1 MEFRKV
7 GLVGTGLIGGS
18 IGLAIKKFKPQVD
31 VIGFDKCEEVSAIAK
46 KIGAID
52 FIAKDFSSFS
62 EVELVF
68 VSTPISAIVD
78 CVCQV
83 ASYLKEGAII
93 TDTGSVKAPIVEKI
107 EKKLPAGKIFIGGH
121 PMAGSDR
128 EGINFASSSLVE
140 NSYYILTPLT
150 STPDQAYLALHD
162 FLTSLK
168 AFVVAVDP
176 YRHDLIVA
184 YISHLPHLLA
194 AAIVNLAVSRS
205 KEEEGLLFFASS
217 GFRDVTR
224 IAGGNSQLWA
234 DILLENREAVLKA
247 LSELNVEIKS
257 LKKALEHG
265 NNHEV
270 EQLLEKARLARRSL
284 PVAAKGTIEDLR
296 TLSVPVE
303 NKPGV
308 LSEVT
313 VLLGRAGINIEDI
326 EIVHGIDRGVLKLTV
341 SSQER
346 AEKAKEILKDKG
358 YEVSISAYNNGV

>member
-1 MEFRKV
+1 MEFKKV

-18 IGLAIKKFKPQVD
+18 IGLAIKKFKPQVE
-31 VIGFDKCEEVSAIAK
+31 VIGYDVNPEALAIAE
-46 KIGAID
+46 KIGVID
-52 FIAKDFSSFS
+52 LKADDFSSFS
-62 EVELVF
+62 QVDLVF
-68 VSTPISAIVD
+68 VSTPISAIID
-78 CVCQV
+78 TVCQL
-83 ASYLKEGAII
+83 ASYLKEGVVI
-93 TDTGSVKAPIVEKI
+93 TDTGSVKAPII
-107 EKKLPAGKIFIGGH
+107 EGLKNKLPDKVIFIGGH

-128 EGINFASSSLVE
+128 EGVKFASASIIE
-140 NSYYILTPLT
+140 NSYYILTPQP
-150 STPDQAYLALHD
+150 STPDRAYLALHD

-194 AAIVNLAVSRS
+194 AAIVNMAVSRS

-224 IAGGNSQLWA
+224 IAGGSSRLWA

-247 LSELNVEIKS
+247 LNELKVEIKS
-257 LKKALEHG
+257 LEEALYK
-265 NNHEV
+265 NNREEV
-270 EQLLEKARLARRSL
+270 MNLLERARLARRGL
-284 PVAAKGTIEDLR
+284 PVAVKGTVEDLR
-296 TLSVPVE
+296 ILSVPVE

-313 VLLGRAGINIEDI
+313 VLLGSAGINIEDI

-341 SSQER
+341 GSQGR
-346 AEKAKEILKDKG
+346 AEKAREILEEKG
-358 YEVSISAYNNGV
+358 YEVSISLYSNGV

>member
-1 MEFRKV
+1 MEFKKV

-18 IGLAIKKFKPQVD
+18 IGLAIKKFKPQVE
-31 VIGFDKCEEVSAIAK
+31 VIGYDINSEATAFAQ

-52 FIAKDFSSFS
+52 LKVADLTGFSQ
-62 EVELVF
+62 VDLVF

-78 CVCQV
+78 TVRQI
-83 ASYLKEGAII
+83 APYLKEGTVV
-93 TDTGSVKAPIVEKI
+93 TDTGSVKTPIVEELAK
-107 EKKLPAGKIFIGGH
+107 ELPRETIFIGGH

-128 EGINFASSSLVE
+128 EGISFATSSIIE
-140 NSYYILTPLT
+140 NSYYILTPLK
-150 STPDQAYLALHD
+150 STPDRAYLTLHD

-224 IAGGNSQLWA
+224 IAGGNSGLWA

-247 LSELNVEIKS
+247 LPELKVEIRS
-257 LKKALEHG
+257 LEEAL
-265 NNHEV
+265 NRMNRDEV
-270 EQLLEKARLARRSL
+270 FKLLERARLARRGL
-284 PVAAKGTIEDLR
+284 PVAIKRTVEDLR
-296 TLSVPVE
+296 ILSVPVE

-313 VLLGRAGINIEDI
+313 VLLGSAGINIEDI

-341 SSQER
+341 NTQER
-346 AEKAKEILKDKG
+346 AEKARKILEDRG
-358 YEVSISAYNNGV
+358 YEVSIFTYSNGV